1 MVFMTRFAWSGTV
14 SVMTNTTAPQHSL
27 ITIDGLYNGPA
38 RTGHGGVSGGRFAA
52 VVNPRAATVRF
63 LAPVPL
69 DEPLGATR
77 QGDVAHVVG
86 PAGPVATVCALA
98 QPVETGPFG
107 RLSRADVAMAR
118 AGWLDG
124 RDGDH
129 IAPTCFACG
138 HERDDERG
146 LDLRPGPVPESALFA
161 SAWSPAMTGEV
172 PDWMVWAALDCPS
185 GIPAMAKVELDQAVV
200 TAELLLEIRDRIR
213 GDGDY
218 QLVSRRIGGEG
229 RKHTTE
235 AALVDERGRPVAVA
249 TALWL
254 TVPIQVMQPERRPAA
269 LAG

>member
-14 SVMTNTTAPQHSL
+14 SVMTNTTTPQHSL
-27 ITIDGLYNGPA
+27 ITIDGVYNGPA

-52 VVNPRAATVRF
+52 VVNSRAATVRF
-63 LAPVPL
+63 LAPIPL

-86 PAGPVATVCALA
+86 AAGPVASVRALGG
-98 QPVETGPFG
+98 PLRTGHFG
-107 RLSRADVAMAR
+107 RVSAGDVATAR
-118 AGWLDG
+118 AAWLDSRG
-124 RDGDH
+124 GDH

-138 HERDDERG
+138 PDRNDHRG
-146 LDLRPGPVPESALFA
+146 LDLRPGPVPQSSLFVA
-161 SAWSPAMTGEV
+161 GWSPGIDGEV

-185 GIPAMAKVELDQAVV
+185 GIPAMAMVALDQAVV
-200 TAELLLEIRDRIR
+200 TAELSVEIRDRIR

-218 QLVSRRIGGEG
+218 QLVSRRTGGEG

-235 AALVDERGRPVAVA
+235 AALVDERGRAVAVA

-254 TVPIQVMQPERRPAA
+254 AVPIHVMQPERAT
-269 LAG
+269 AGVS